1 MYFSIG
7 IVIFALLLVFIFSGC
22 RKRQAVKKV
31 CSMTCMEKVSL
42 LDSLIEPF
50 GYCYDEKQDLIS
62 SRNDAWQREM
72 GYTALFDYAASRFN
86 MVFDFLPVYFPWQG
100 KTWLI
105 EFWKGQYGI
114 NTGAEVGV
122 YHADRILSHSELST
136 AHFQCVDDREMLPVS
151 FKLTKAGR
159 PLACMSKKTWWLTAF
174 LMGMFSRPGELELL
188 VTIQFPDHE
197 MRCGFL
203 KALYQTEISN
213 NLVRVCGN
221 TVSVSFCGEIQRHYS
236 FFGRLHR
243 KWSQFTNR
251 IFCRIYLFITRY
263 FTCTLDRLLYLYYLL
278 PFAFRRMLKP
288 RRYCKCKKCGKNKRM

>member
-7 IVIFALLLVFIFSGC
+7 IVIFALLLVLIFSGC
-22 RKRQAVKKV
+22 WKRQAVKKV

-50 GYCYDEKQDLIS
+50 GYCYDEKQDLIF
-62 SRNDAWQREM
+62 SRNDAWQRNM

-86 MVFDFLPVYFPWQG
+86 MVFDFLPVYFPYQG
-100 KTWLI
+100 RTWLI

-114 NTGAEVGV
+114 NTGAEVGI
-122 YHADRILSHSELST
+122 YHADRLLSAKELST
-136 AHFQCVDDREMLPVS
+136 ALFDAVDDKNMLPVS
-151 FKLTKAGR
+151 FQLTKDGK
-159 PLACMSKKTWWLTAF
+159 PLACVSKKTWWLTAF
-174 LMGMFSRPGELELL
+174 LMGLFSRPSQLDLT

-197 MRCGFL
+197 MRCSFL
-203 KALYQTEISN
+203 KALYQTEISEQ
-213 NLVRVCGN
+213 LVRVCGN
-221 TVSVSFCGEIQRHYS
+221 VVTVQYCGKSERHYGFLNRIS
-236 FFGRLHR
+236 R

-251 IFCRIYLFITRY
+251 IFCRIYLYITRY

-288 RRYCKCKKCGKNKRM
+288 RKYCKCRKHHKN

>member
-7 IVIFALLLVFIFSGC
+7 IVIFALLLVLIFSAS

-31 CSMTCMEKVSL
+31 CSMSCAEKVSL

-50 GYCYDEKQDLIS
+50 GYCYDERQDLIS

-86 MVFDFLPVYFPWQG
+86 MVFDFLPVYFPYRG
-100 KTWLI
+100 RTWLI

-114 NTGAEVGV
+114 NTGAEVGI
-122 YHADRILSHSELST
+122 YHADRILSDKELAT
-136 AHFQCVDDREMLPVS
+136 ALFQAVDDKDMLPVS
-151 FKLTKAGR
+151 FKLLKNGKT
-159 PLACMSKKTWWLTAF
+159 LACLSKKTWWLTAF
-174 LMGMFSRPGELELL
+174 FMGMFSRPCELELI
-188 VTIQFPDHE
+188 VSIQFPDHE

-203 KALYQTEISN
+203 KALYQTEISA

-221 TVSVSFCGEIQRHYS
+221 TVSVSYCDAKERHYG
-236 FFGRLHR
+236 FFSRLSR

-251 IFCRIYLFITRY
+251 IFCRIYLHITRY
-263 FTCTLDRLLYLYYLL
+263 FTCTVDRLLYLYYLL

-288 RRYCKCKKCGKNKRM
+288 RRYCKCKKCRRK